1 MKKLILLTMFLWM
14 ILLLGCQNTTTTPTT
29 STTSTLTST
38 ISSTTTLTTTWES
51 PCKDTPLAEGC
62 YVPSYL
68 QTQIPDDIEE
78 FTLNETFE
86 ADFVN
91 QMPPNWLLYSNEEYE
106 PGGVSAR
113 VVESGDNRYVRM
125 ISDGLQRP
133 MYPQGAPT
141 PTFIFTA
148 KYNLDLDRKGVVTL
162 DLYVPSSNGNA
173 VTAGVSTGAVNT
185 IAVILNNEMALS
197 VKVGGP
203 FYYYSQNN
211 DAGVTL
217 ATGIT
222 LSRDQWYRFRFEW
235 DASQNRVAAYLV
247 TNEGETLLHAGTFH
261 ISNRF
266 NAQPQGEILV
276 PNVVRVTMPYGQAG
290 EAWLDNVIVSRKEG

>member
-1 MKKLILLTMFLWM
+1 MKKLILLTM
-14 ILLLGCQNTTTTPTT
+14 ILLLGVLIGCQTTTTTPT
-29 STTSTLTST
+29 STTSTTT
-38 ISSTTTLTTTWES
+38 TTTTSTTTTTTTGES
-51 PCKDTPLAEGC
+51 PCKDTPLAEEC

-68 QTQIPDDIEE
+68 LTRIPDVVEE
-78 FTLNETFE
+78 FTLEETFE
-86 ADFVN
+86 SDFLQ

-113 VVESGDNRYVRM
+113 VTESGDNRYVRM

-148 KYNLDLDRKGVVTL
+148 KFNLDLDRKGVAIV
-162 DLYVPSSNGNA
+162 DLYVPSVNGNA
-173 VTAGVSTGAVNT
+173 VTAGVSTGAVNA
-185 IAVILNNEMALS
+185 ISVVLNNEMALS
-197 VKVGGP
+197 VKIGGP

-222 LSRDQWYRFRFEW
+222 LSRDQWHRFRFEW
-235 DASQNRVAAYLV
+235 DAEINRVAVYLV

-261 ISNRF
+261 LSNRF
-266 NAQPQGEILV
+266 NAQPQGAILV

-290 EAWLDNVIVSRKEG
+290 EAWLDNVIVFRKEG